1 MRDYCGG
8 GGCYGWRTSD
18 WVHIQANSGEELMQ
32 LHHFSM
38 VKQQTDGNVTFA
50 IMVKEPEID
59 EGR

>member
-1 MRDYCGG
+1 
-8 GGCYGWRTSD
+8 
-18 WVHIQANSGEELMQ
+18 MQ

-59 EGR
+59 EHR